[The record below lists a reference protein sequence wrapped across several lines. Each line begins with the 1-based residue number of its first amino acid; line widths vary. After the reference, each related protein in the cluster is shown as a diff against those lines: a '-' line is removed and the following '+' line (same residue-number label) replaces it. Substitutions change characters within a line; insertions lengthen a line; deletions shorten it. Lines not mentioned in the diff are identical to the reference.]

1 VDRVADPSKLR
12 ERLVG
17 TYGAGV
23 DFIALAAIGITRQGW
38 RSDWHGYVED
48 AHAGAG
54 LGRRSRITDGEMF
67 AANVATTR
75 LVLQHVRQFPAV
87 DWEALA
93 DAFTDPCRIA
103 GQRTLVDLLGKVRY
117 RRWSHWAWNHIA
129 AMEIRIC
136 AHGTE
141 EVLLAYATEGTHY
154 DDWWAGPRWPGLVE
168 AFINQLA
175 TSPPTM
181 TKRALCEQLLSAP
194 DSLDPNVLEWCATDQ
209 RLRYTTDRRQ
219 IEKTTQFR

>member
-1 VDRVADPSKLR
+1 L
-12 ERLVG
+12 
-17 TYGAGV
+17 
-23 DFIALAAIGITRQGW
+23 

-48 AHAGAG
+48 
-54 LGRRSRITDGEMF
+54 
-67 AANVATTR
+67 ANVATTR
-75 LVLQHVRQFPAV
+75 LVLQHVRQVPTA

-93 DAFTDPCRIA
+93 DGFTDPCRIA

-117 RRWSHWAWNHIA
+117 RRWSHWAWNHVA

-141 EVLLAYATEGTHY
+141 EVLLACATEGTHY

-181 TKRALCEQLLSAP
+181 TKRALCEHHRSEDGWVWAAP
-194 DSLDPNVLEWCATDQ
+194 S
-209 RLRYTTDRRQ
+209 TTIRWPLM
-219 IEKTTQFR
+219 